1 MGILGDLA
9 HLATQV
15 SGNTRRYFPVR
26 FVRPIASNLIQA
38 YFTARIKLAAGNA
51 VQVYVGPAL
60 FSNDL
65 DTLPFSGDVETMIKN
80 YHAMLFGSTAPI
92 SVAAGGTLQIDGLNM
107 SKLIKNS
114 GSAPLYSKHFFGVTL
129 LFVNA
134 PVMTGTYDVQKFKID
149 ASANFGGL

>member
-1 MGILGDLA
+1 MGVLGDLA

-26 FVRPIASNLIQA
+26 FVRPIASNIIQA

-65 DTLPFSGDVETMIKN
+65 DTMPLTDAVESMVKN
-80 YHAMLFGSTAPI
+80 YHKQITGSDAPI
-92 SVAAGGTLQIDGLNM
+92 SVAAGGTLEIDAVNL
-107 SKLIKNS
+107 SSVIRNS
-114 GSAPLYSKHFFGVTL
+114 GTTPLYSKHFIGVTL

-134 PVMTGTYDVQKFKID
+134 PVMTGNYDVQKFKID